1 MYRLISL
8 WITFVLVSTTS
19 SAQYYEFGIGLGSTL
34 YNGDLNAPHLSTN
47 LSNAEFGGQLILRYI
62 AKKNVV
68 IRANLT
74 LGKLSGDDRKSELE
88 FQKIRN
94 LRFTSLVVE
103 GALLG
108 EYYIFGYDAKAS
120 SQLFS
125 PYFTVGFG
133 FFYFNPKSDLNGETY
148 DLQPLGTEGQGLPG
162 QESKYSKMALAIPFG
177 GGVKIKINDKYN
189 FGIELLAR
197 RSFTDYIDDVSTVYA
212 NTEDLFANY
221 GAISAAFADRR
232 GEALGVPQL
241 NTPGSIRGGSSE
253 DDYYFSFMFNLT
265 ANLESMFGLGQGS
278 RGIDCPRF

>member
-1 MYRLISL
+1 MYKFIFFFIPILL
-8 WITFVLVSTTS
+8 FSTKS
-19 SAQYYEFGIGLGSTL
+19 SSQYCEFGIGLGSTL
-34 YNGDLNAPHLSTN
+34 YYGDLNAPDLSTN
-47 LSNAEFGGQLILRYI
+47 LGNSEFGGQLILRYI
-62 AKKNVV
+62 AKKNMV

-133 FFYFNPKSDLNGETY
+133 FFSFNPKSDLNGEIY
-148 DLQPLGTEGQGLPG
+148 NLQPLGTEGQGLPG
-162 QESKYSKMALAIPFG
+162 EEGKYSKMALAIPFG

-197 RSFTDYIDDVSTVYA
+197 RSFTDYVDDVSTVYA
-212 NTEDLFANY
+212 NTEDLFAIY

-232 GEALGVPQL
+232 GEVLGVPQL
-241 NTPGSIRGGSSE
+241 NTPGFKRGGSSV

-265 ANLESMFGLGQGS
+265 ANLESIFGLGQGS
-278 RGIDCPRF
+278 GSIDCPRF

>member
-1 MYRLISL
+1 MYKFIFFFIPILL
-8 WITFVLVSTTS
+8 FSTKS
-19 SAQYYEFGIGLGSTL
+19 SSQYCEFGIGLGSTL
-34 YNGDLNAPHLSTN
+34 YYGDLNAPDISTN
-47 LSNAEFGGQLILRYI
+47 LGNSEFGGQLILRYI
-62 AKKNVV
+62 AKKNMV

-108 EYYIFGYDAKAS
+108 EYYIFGYDTKAS

-133 FFYFNPKSDLNGETY
+133 FFHFNPKSDLNGEIY
-148 DLQPLGTEGQGLPG
+148 NLQPLGTEGQGLPVQVG
-162 QESKYSKMALAIPFG
+162 KYSKMALAIPFG
-177 GGVKIKINDKYN
+177 VGVKIKINDKYN

-221 GAISAAFADRR
+221 GEISAAFADRR

-241 NTPGSIRGGSSE
+241 NTPGFKRGGSSV

-265 ANLESMFGLGQGS
+265 ANLESIFGLGQGS
-278 RGIDCPRF
+278 GSIDCPRF

>member
-1 MYRLISL
+1 MYKFIFFFIPILL
-8 WITFVLVSTTS
+8 FSTKS
-19 SAQYYEFGIGLGSTL
+19 SSQYCEFGIGLGSTL
-34 YNGDLNAPHLSTN
+34 YYGDLNAPDLSTN
-47 LSNAEFGGQLILRYI
+47 LGNSEFGGQLILRYI
-62 AKKNVV
+62 AKKNMV

-108 EYYIFGYDAKAS
+108 EYYIFGYDTKAS

-133 FFYFNPKSDLNGETY
+133 FFHFNPKSDLNGEIY
-148 DLQPLGTEGQGLPG
+148 NLQPLGTEGQGLPG
-162 QESKYSKMALAIPFG
+162 QVGKYSKMALAIPFG

-221 GAISAAFADRR
+221 GEISAAFADRR

-241 NTPGSIRGGSSE
+241 NTPGFKRGGSGV

-265 ANLESMFGLGQGS
+265 ANLESIFGLGQGS
-278 RGIDCPRF
+278 GSIDCPRF

>member
-1 MYRLISL
+1 MYKFIFFFIPILL
-8 WITFVLVSTTS
+8 FSTKS
-19 SAQYYEFGIGLGSTL
+19 SSQYCEFGIGLGSTL
-34 YNGDLNAPHLSTN
+34 YYGDLNDPDLSTN
-47 LSNAEFGGQLILRYI
+47 LGNSEFGGQLILRYI
-62 AKKNVV
+62 AKKNMV

-108 EYYIFGYDAKAS
+108 EYYIFGYDTKAS

-133 FFYFNPKSDLNGETY
+133 FFHFNPKSDLNGEIY
-148 DLQPLGTEGQGLPG
+148 NLQPLGTEGQGLPG
-162 QESKYSKMALAIPFG
+162 QVGKYSKMALAIPFG

-221 GAISAAFADRR
+221 GEISAAFADRR

-241 NTPGSIRGGSSE
+241 NTPGFKRGGSSV

-265 ANLESMFGLGQGS
+265 ANLESIFGLGQGS
-278 RGIDCPRF
+278 GSIDCPRF

>member
-1 MYRLISL
+1 MYKFIFFFIPILL
-8 WITFVLVSTTS
+8 FSTKS
-19 SAQYYEFGIGLGSTL
+19 SSQYCEFGIGLGSTL
-34 YNGDLNAPHLSTN
+34 YYGDLNAPDLSTN
-47 LSNAEFGGQLILRYI
+47 LGNSEFGGQLILRYI
-62 AKKNVV
+62 AKKNMV

-133 FFYFNPKSDLNGETY
+133 FFYFNPKSDLNGEIY
-148 DLQPLGTEGQGLPG
+148 NLQPLGTEGQGLPG
-162 QESKYSKMALAIPFG
+162 QEGKYSKMALAIPFG

-197 RSFTDYIDDVSTVYA
+197 RSFTDYVDDVSTVYA

-232 GEALGVPQL
+232 GEVLGVPQL
-241 NTPGSIRGGSSE
+241 NTPGFKRGGSSV

-265 ANLESMFGLGQGS
+265 ANLESIFGLGQGS
-278 RGIDCPRF
+278 GSIDCPRF